1 MLEFHTKVISSL
13 ADLFFYQDPSNL
25 FAQSI
30 FGQIFAMADWITIVP
45 NSLRF
50 ANEFIGYGN
59 KRQHWMAV

>member
-1 MLEFHTKVISSL
+1 
-13 ADLFFYQDPSNL
+13 
-25 FAQSI
+25 
-30 FGQIFAMADWITIVP
+30 MADWITIVP